1 MKTHIHSLAAFAA
14 LALSCAWCSEA
25 RYDFESGIGPFLA
38 LELPLPPNAA
48 GRKPEF
54 LTPRTDDASGSAFQ
68 GRNAFR
74 IDYSRKA
81 GTLTAIGAQ
90 VGVTGLKR
98 LAFQVKSSAGGL
110 SVVTLEDYDGAK
122 FHHVFV
128 LPANCWTKIE
138 LAPKDFQLSD
148 DSPVKKRAVEPGCL
162 KPGFAVVDAAA
173 IVRAPEGPATLWLDD
188 ISVTRKDPE
197 LVEKDW
203 TVTKD
208 MILKKTARIEGL
220 WTIGE
225 GVRVTVA
232 SPWLELPAT
241 VFVKRGATLRF
252 EGGLVAVP
260 STYNYQFNVQVE
272 DGAHLETDGVKL
284 AAAMPWGVGLNP
296 GATWRATKTVF
307 PLHNLTATVQDR
319 GELVF
324 KDVTTPGEMVLWP
337 GAKVNLSGCTDLLV
351 WLHTETGARGRL
363 DLPDGKAIARWCAP
377 KALGLDVTMANL
389 KDVMWGLVPSEG
401 NQLMVRDATLRTSGL
416 LFKGRETAA
425 VRGLKNGLR
434 YGAEPV
440 RASKIELDLKGT
452 SVQTW
457 NIYGAEQAVVKVEDC
472 LFGEAITFTSSH
484 MTIANSTCDG
494 SGGYFGSKEHS
505 TMEVR
510 DSRIACRIV
519 AHDDSK
525 LTLVNCTI
533 EGDVIAADRSTLTLI
548 NCKHAGGQRCDPGAK
563 LTVR

>member
-1 MKTHIHSLAAFAA
+1 MRTTILLLAA
-14 LALSCAWCSEA
+14 LAASCVWCSEA
-25 RYDFESGIGPFLA
+25 RYDFETGIGPFWA
-38 LELPLPPNAA
+38 VGIPLPPNPD
-48 GRKPEF
+48 GRQPEF
-54 LTPRTDDASGSAFQ
+54 LAPRLDDAPGAACQ
-68 GRNAFR
+68 GKSAFR
-74 IDYSRKA
+74 IDYNRKP
-81 GTLTAIGAQ
+81 GVLTAIGAQ
-90 VGVTGLKR
+90 VDVTGLKR

-110 SVVTLEDYDGAK
+110 SVVTLEDYHGAK
-122 FHHVFV
+122 FHHGFM
-128 LPANCWTKIE
+128 LPANRWTKID
-138 LAPKDFQLSD
+138 LAPKDFKLSD
-148 DSPVKKRAVEPGCL
+148 DSPVKKRAVEPGRL
-162 KPGFAVVDAAA
+162 KPGFAVADGAA

-188 ISVTRKDPE
+188 ITVTRRDPD
-197 LVEKDW
+197 LVRKDW

-208 MILKKTARIEGL
+208 TMLKETARIEGI
-220 WTIGE
+220 WIISE

-241 VFVKRGATLRF
+241 VFVKKGATLRF

-260 STYNYQFNVQVE
+260 STYNYQFNLQVE
-272 DGAHLETDGVKL
+272 DGARLETDGVKL

-296 GATWRATKTVF
+296 GAAWHATKTVF
-307 PLHNLTATVQDR
+307 PMHNLTATVPER

-324 KDVTTPGEMVLWP
+324 NGVTTPGEMVLWP
-337 GAKVNLSGCTDLLV
+337 GAKVSLRDCTDVLV

-363 DLPDGKAIARWCAP
+363 DLPDGKQIARWRAP
-377 KALGLDVTMANL
+377 KALGLDVTMANM

-401 NQLMVRDATLRTSGL
+401 NQLMVRDATLRTTGL
-416 LFKGRETAA
+416 LFKGKESAT

-440 RASKIELDLKGT
+440 LASKIALDLMGS

-457 NIYGAEQAVVKVEDC
+457 NIYGTEQANVKVEDC
-472 LFGEAITFTSSH
+472 LFGEALTFAFSR
-484 MTIANSTCDG
+484 MTIADSTCDG
-494 SGGYFGSKEHS
+494 SGGYFGSKDHS

-533 EGDVIAADRSTLTLI
+533 EGDIIAADRSTLTLI
-548 NCKHAGGQRCDPGAK
+548 NCKHTGGRRADPGAK
-563 LTVR
+563 LDIRGR